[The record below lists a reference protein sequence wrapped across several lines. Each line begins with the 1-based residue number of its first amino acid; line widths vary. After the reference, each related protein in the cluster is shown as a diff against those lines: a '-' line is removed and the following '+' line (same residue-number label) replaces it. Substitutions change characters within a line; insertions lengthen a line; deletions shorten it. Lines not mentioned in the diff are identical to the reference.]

1 MNVKVN
7 GVDFDDIEAAFR
19 SGRRVGK
26 SGMGFAD
33 TGVEVVVPQACRRCG
48 ATPPKLS
55 PDFVHCESC
64 ARRRAQGTRSPS
76 RRVVAVKRSRDA
88 RGAA

>member
-19 SGRRVGK
+19 SGRRLGK
-26 SGMGFAD
+26 TETTKDLSRVVIGVD
-33 TGVEVVVPQACRRCG
+33 PGVEIIAPQACRRCG
-48 ATPPKLS
+48 GCPPKLDGRHPRDPLTS
-55 PDFVHCESC
+55 DL
-64 ARRRAQGTRSPS
+64 
-76 RRVVAVKRSRDA
+76 VAVKRSRDA